1 MSAVRVFTGPAI
13 IFGMALLALHVLMPT
28 GRGPASWLGSFYGWI
43 EASDILAK
51 RGPSIEYERDKAA
64 AIAQAQMELEV
75 LRHQMT
81 TLYEA
86 MAAQTA
92 MANAADVFCVLGQL
106 GSGIQNNDMRNAASA
121 MRQSCGYGDE
131 IRARQQ
137 AQYADLARKGAAI
150 ASRINRLKGE

>member
-1 MSAVRVFTGPAI
+1 
-13 IFGMALLALHVLMPT
+13 MALKSSFMVQTFSIHRKRPKPDRPELRST
-28 GRGPASWLGSFYGWI
+28 ERGAP
-43 EASDILAK
+43 K
-51 RGPSIEYERDKAA
+51 KA
-64 AIAQAQMELEV
+64 Q
-75 LRHQMT
+75 
-81 TLYEA
+81 A

-137 AQYADLARKGAAI
+137 AQYADLARRGAAI